1 MTLASNDSGSLSSSS
16 SRSSSRSAPSSGA
29 VPSSWAIRASVAL
42 CSARAA
48 APSGGIFVSSSQL
61 RSEEARARSEIAP
74 RRRRRSSKRDRRSG
88 TRAETSGLRGQV
100 VGHERETEHDEED
113 RQQKQDQTADRNE
126 RSRARLAALLDVVQ
140 VLGFGL
146 ELLDRSRSSTER
158 FSVEPSS
165 VLPHLAQLAHHSSL
179 SDLGAVVSSPGW
191 TRTNNPPVNSRM
203 LCQLSYRGIGGGN
216 CSPPSGEGSDLLP
229 ESREALLELDQ
240 PIAGGF
246 RELALHRALAQAEE
260 ELARRLEGDLVLV
273 PQRVQLG
280 EQRRQ
285 LVVGLILSEQ
295 VRPCPSVQLVVEVLR
310 AEQLQLR
317 QQRLVRRHARE
328 GAAHETRLGV
338 GRQVEE
344 IGREPDRVQPL
355 GRVGE
360 RREKAADRGEGAL
373 PVTRARVLEP
383 YAMHRVADGRCEPLP
398 EGIGIVRGIGSRRQR
413 HDPDSEPVAHRKLHP
428 TQRRVLA
435 GGVGVEAEEEA
446 LRQPGKLAQL
456 RLGERRAHRRNHRR
470 EARLAQREDVRVP
483 LDDDRPVLARD
494 RLPCRVQ
501 AVEEVALAEQLA
513 LPRVDVLG
521 LEWIVVVELPRLE
534 APHTAARVGEREDD
548 APLEVVVAAAVGEP
562 DGLQVLRRVALL
574 ERARCEPGA
583 ARRIA
588 EPELAADLLLEPAG
602 REVLARRRARVRI
615 PEHPRVELCR
625 PLEQGL

>member
-74 RRRRRSSKRDRRSG
+74 RRRRSG

-100 VGHERETEHDEED
+100 VGRERETEHDEED

-146 ELLDRSRSSTER
+146 DLLDRSRSPTER

-285 LVVGLILSEQ
+285 VVVGLILSEQ

-328 GAAHETRLGV
+328 SAALEPRASVQKPRRYDAGRELSASNETRLRFWRKIKQIGCKPHGFV
-338 GRQVEE
+338 LLRSIGIRAEE
-344 IGREPDRVQPL
+344 RPDLAESHLAVARLFAEQPDPMDRV
-355 GRVGE
+355 
-360 RREKAADRGEGAL
+360 
-373 PVTRARVLEP
+373 
-383 YAMHRVADGRCEPLP
+383 
-398 EGIGIVRGIGSRRQR
+398 
-413 HDPDSEPVAHRKLHP
+413 
-428 TQRRVLA
+428 
-435 GGVGVEAEEEA
+435 
-446 LRQPGKLAQL
+446 
-456 RLGERRAHRRNHRR
+456 
-470 EARLAQREDVRVP
+470 
-483 LDDDRPVLARD
+483 
-494 RLPCRVQ
+494 
-501 AVEEVALAEQLA
+501 
-513 LPRVDVLG
+513 
-521 LEWIVVVELPRLE
+521 
-534 APHTAARVGEREDD
+534 
-548 APLEVVVAAAVGEP
+548 
-562 DGLQVLRRVALL
+562 
-574 ERARCEPGA
+574 
-583 ARRIA
+583 
-588 EPELAADLLLEPAG
+588 
-602 REVLARRRARVRI
+602 
-615 PEHPRVELCR
+615 
-625 PLEQGL
+625 

>member
-100 VGHERETEHDEED
+100 VGRERETEHDEED

-285 LVVGLILSEQ
+285 VVVGLILSEQ

-310 AEQLQLR
+310 AEQLELR
-317 QQRLVRRHARE
+317 QKRLVRRNARE
-328 GAAHETRLGV
+328 GAALEPRASVQEPRRHEVRSARTAARGHETGLGV
-338 GRQVEE
+338 GRQIEE

-360 RREKAADRGEGAL
+360 RREKATDRREGAL
-373 PVTRARVLEP
+373 AVAGARVLEA
-383 YAMHRVADGRCEPLP
+383 YAMHGVADRRREPLP
-398 EGIGIVRGIGSRRQR
+398 ERVGIVRGIGSRRQR
-413 HDPDSEPVAHRKLHP
+413 HDPHCEPVANRELHP
-428 TQRRVLA
+428 THRRVLA
-435 GGVGVEAEEEA
+435 GRVGVEAEEEP
-446 LRQPGKLAQL
+446 LRQPGELAQL

-513 LPRVDVLG
+513 LPRVDVL
-521 LEWIVVVELPRLE
+521 RLE
-534 APHTAARVGEREDD
+534 
-548 APLEVVVAAAVGEP
+548 
-562 DGLQVLRRVALL
+562 
-574 ERARCEPGA
+574 
-583 ARRIA
+583 RI
-588 EPELAADLLLEPAG
+588 
-602 REVLARRRARVRI
+602 V
-615 PEHPRVELCR
+615 
-625 PLEQGL
+625 